1 MEDVLFP
8 FLILVAGLLL
18 LLMSGMWVAVGLSFL
33 GFLGLKF
40 IVGGGLEGMLG
51 VLQLRVIDNFVLC
64 AVPLFIFMGNIL
76 LRSGIMDKVYH
87 GISPLLSF
95 LPGGLLH
102 TNIGACAIFGACSG
116 SSVAASATMGQVAM
130 PIMKKL
136 GYDKRLLYGSL
147 AAGGTLS
154 SMIPP
159 SIAFILYGAWV
170 GESVGALFIAGIIPG
185 IILAGLFMAYI
196 CFSSLMHPDL
206 TPQPE
211 RFTLREKL
219 FSLIHVSPV
228 VLIIFSVLGTI
239 YIGVATPT
247 EAAAL
252 GASAALIVCGLYR
265 KLSWIVLKE
274 SLLGALGTCTMIFF
288 ILMGAMSFSMVI
300 SMLKIP
306 EALSIWV
313 VSLGLGR
320 WMVFI
325 AIVFLY
331 MILGAIIDPNSML
344 LMTLSVTYPL
354 MMTFG
359 FDSIWF
365 GVCMAVFVEM
375 AAVTPPLGLNLFVI
389 HGISGEESISTLIRG
404 CLPFFILMLIL
415 LAMLYFFPDL
425 ALWLP
430 SRVIGAY

>member
-1 MEDVLFP
+1 MENVIFP
-8 FLILVAGLLL
+8 FLVLVVGLFL
-18 LLMSGMWVAVGLSFL
+18 LLMSGMWVAVGLSLL
-33 GFLGLKF
+33 GFLGLKL

-51 VLQLRVIDNFVLC
+51 VLQLSVIENFVLC

-76 LRSGIMDKVYH
+76 LRSGIMEKVYQ
-87 GISPLLSF
+87 GISPILSP

-102 TNIGACAIFGACSG
+102 TNIVACAIFGACSG

-130 PIMKKL
+130 PTMKKL
-136 GYDKRLLYGSL
+136 GYNKRLLYGSL

-185 IILAGLFMAYI
+185 IILASLFMAYI
-196 CFSSLMHPDL
+196 FLFSLIHPGS
-206 TPQPE
+206 TPQQE
-211 RFTLREKL
+211 RFCLREKL
-219 FSLIHVSPV
+219 FSLLHVLPV
-228 VLIIFSVLGTI
+228 ILIIFAVLGTI

-252 GASAALIVCGLYR
+252 GASAALLVSGLYQ
-265 KLSWIVLKE
+265 KLRWTVLKE
-274 SLLGALGTCTMIFF
+274 SLFATLGTCSMIFF

-313 VSLGLGR
+313 VSLELGKGT
-320 WMVFI
+320 VFI

-331 MILGAIIDPNSML
+331 LILGAIIDPNSML

-354 MMTFG
+354 MMTLG

-365 GVCMAVFVEM
+365 GVCMALFVET

-389 HGISGEESISTLIRG
+389 HGISGEESISTVVLG
-404 CLPFFILMLIL
+404 SFPFFIMMLL
-415 LAMLYFFPDL
+415 LLLILYFFPGV

-430 SRVIGAY
+430 FRLMG

>member
-1 MEDVLFP
+1 MEDIIFP
-8 FLILVAGLLL
+8 FIVLLAGLFL
-18 LLMSGMWVAVGLSFL
+18 LLMSGMWVAVGLSLL

-40 IVGGGLEGMLG
+40 VVGGGLEGMLG

-76 LRSGIMDKVYH
+76 LRSGMMDKVYH
-87 GISPLLSF
+87 GISPLLSP

-130 PIMKKL
+130 PIMKRL
-136 GYDKRLLYGSL
+136 GYDKKLLYGSL

-185 IILAGLFMAYI
+185 IILACFFMGYI
-196 CFSSLMHPDL
+196 CLFSLTHRGS

-211 RFTLREKL
+211 KFTLREKI
-219 FSLIHVSPV
+219 FSLIHVLPV

-252 GASAALIVCGLYR
+252 GASAALLVCAIYR
-265 KLSWIVLKE
+265 KLRWIVIKE
-274 SLLGALGTCTMIFF
+274 SLFAALATCTMIFF

-313 VSLGLGR
+313 ISLGLGK
-320 WMVFI
+320 WMIFV
-325 AIVFLY
+325 AVVFLY

-389 HGISGEESISTLIRG
+389 HGISGEGSITALVQG
-404 CLPFFILMLIL
+404 CIPFFVLMLLL
-415 LAMLYFFPDL
+415 LAILYFFPDV

-430 SRVIGAY
+430 SRVMGG